1 VIIPAPYWVSY
12 PSMVMLAGGN
22 PVIIDTTEKDRFKI
36 KPEILEKAIT
46 DKTKAIVINSPSNP
60 TGTAYTNIELEKI
73 AKVLQDRDLY
83 IISDDIYESIV
94 YNGFKFSNIANIS
107 EEMKQ
112 KTLVL
117 NGVSKS
123 YSMTGWRIGYMA
135 GNSKII
141 KKIET
146 LQSQSTSNP
155 ASISQWAALE
165 ALTGD
170 QSIISKMV
178 SAFEKRKKIIV
189 QGLNDIPGFNC
200 MDPAGS
206 FYVFPDIKGV
216 FALKGWNNIADKI
229 DSEFNSSK
237 LSTYLLNEAKVA
249 VVPGIAFGNDNHLR
263 LSFATSEEN
272 IVEGLKRIRQAIEK
286 IISS

>member
-1 VIIPAPYWVSY
+1 
-12 PSMVMLAGGN
+12 MVMLAGGN